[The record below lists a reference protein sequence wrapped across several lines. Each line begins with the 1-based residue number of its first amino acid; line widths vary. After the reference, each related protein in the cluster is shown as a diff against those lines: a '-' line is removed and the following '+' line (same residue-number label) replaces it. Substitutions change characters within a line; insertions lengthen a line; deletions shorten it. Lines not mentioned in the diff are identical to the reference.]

1 MGLVPMLVRAKMRRS
16 ELLKRL
22 CDVEAHAHNLT
33 HDLLFLLEEI
43 RSARRE
49 DFKWL
54 EKAHQKVMERGSDE

>member
-1 MGLVPMLVRAKMRRS
+1 MRRS

-22 CDVEAHAHNLT
+22 CDVEAHVHNLT
-33 HDLLFLLEEI
+33 HDLLFLLEDI